1 MAKVLVTGSK
11 GTLGKRLVPELKKR
25 GHEVWEVDLQHAAE
39 EKYFRADIGKYRQLE
54 RVFEQ
59 DYDYVYHLAAEFGR
73 INGEHY
79 YDTLWETNVIGTRN
93 ILEWQLKKGFKLVF
107 TSSSEIYG
115 EAQEPLLTEDLP
127 LKKTIIQHNDYA
139 LTKWA
144 NEVQIINFEKRYGSP
159 VVRLR
164 LFNAY
169 GPGEYYHPYRS
180 VVCLFVYQALKGL
193 PYEVYEGYHRVFMYV
208 DDLIPTMANVMDN
221 FKAGEVYNIGGT
233 EYRSVKEL
241 SDLVLKYTQGD
252 PKLVR
257 YLPEDKHNT
266 VSKRPDIQKAV
277 KDLNHNPKVLL
288 EEGLP
293 LTVEWM
299 RKVYGEERL

>member
-11 GTLGKRLVPELKKR
+11 GTLGKPLVSELKKR
-25 GHEVWEVDLQHAAE
+25 GHDVWEVDLQHGPG
-39 EKYFRADIGKYRQLE
+39 EKYFRADIGNYRQLE

-93 ILEWQLKKGFKLVF
+93 ILEWQLKKGFKLIF

-127 LKKTIIQHNDYA
+127 LQKTIIQHNDYA

-144 NEVQIINFEKRYGSP
+144 NEVQVINFEKKYEVP
-159 VVRLR
+159 IVRLR

-180 VVCLFVYQALKGL
+180 VVCLFIYRALHGL
-193 PYEVYEGYHRVFMYV
+193 PYDVYEGYHRVFMYV
-208 DDLIPTMANVMDN
+208 DDLIPTIANVQDN

-233 EYRSVKEL
+233 EYRSVHEL
-241 SDLVLKYTQGD
+241 SDLVLKYTKGD
-252 PKLVR
+252 PSLVR

-266 VSKRPDIQKAV
+266 VSKRPDIQKAIR
-277 KDLNHNPKVLL
+277 DLNHNPQIIL
-288 EEGLP
+288 EEGIP
-293 LTVEWM
+293 KTVEWM
-299 RKVYGEERL
+299 KEVYGVKG

>member
-11 GTLGKRLVPELKKR
+11 GTLGKPLVAELKKR
-25 GHEVWEVDLQHAAE
+25 GHEVWEVDLQHGPG
-39 EKYFRADIGKYRQLE
+39 EKYFRADIGNYRQLE

-93 ILEWQLKKGFKLVF
+93 ILEWQLKKGFKLIF

-127 LKKTIIQHNDYA
+127 LQKTIIQHNDYA

-144 NEVQIINFEKRYGSP
+144 NEVQVINFEKKYEVP
-159 VVRLR
+159 IVRLR

-180 VVCLFVYQALKGL
+180 VVCLFIYRALHGL
-193 PYEVYEGYHRVFMYV
+193 PYDVYEGYHRVFMYV
-208 DDLIPTMANVMDN
+208 DDLIPTIANVQDN

-233 EYRSVKEL
+233 EYRSVHEL
-241 SDLVLKYTQGD
+241 SDLVLKYTKGD
-252 PKLVR
+252 PSLVR

-266 VSKRPDIQKAV
+266 VSKRPDIQKAIR
-277 KDLNHNPKVLL
+277 DLNHNPQIIL
-288 EEGLP
+288 EEGIP
-293 LTVEWM
+293 KTVEWM
-299 RKVYGEERL
+299 KEVYGVKG